1 MAVSPPSL
9 ALPSKRR
16 LQAVGAAVTELF
28 PSAQEPLAT
37 PPPGSGLKPVL
48 GNYGFPF
55 LGHLVAAIADP
66 LEFAR
71 ERYERYGPVSWAG
84 GVGFRVVAV
93 MGPQALE
100 AVWVNKDK
108 AFSSTRGWQPVI
120 GPFFDRGIMLL
131 DFEEHR
137 LNL

>member
-66 LEFAR
+66 WNSRGSATSVTDR
-71 ERYERYGPVSWAG
+71 SPGP
-84 GVGFRVVAV
+84 
-93 MGPQALE
+93 
-100 AVWVNKDK
+100 AVW
-108 AFSSTRGWQPVI
+108 ASGWW
-120 GPFFDRGIMLL
+120 R
-131 DFEEHR
+131 
-137 LNL
+137 